1 MSSLPITG
9 PLPARVPAPRRGPA
23 GTPAA
28 ARPVPRRVRHQ
39 ARESVAVMAMSV
51 ALSGGLATVIVV
63 LSHLGR

>member
-9 PLPARVPAPRRGPA
+9 PAPLTGPA
-23 GTPAA
+23 APAA

-51 ALSGGLATVIVV
+51 ALSGGLVTVIVL
-63 LSHLGR
+63 LSHVGR

>member
-9 PLPARVPAPRRGPA
+9 PAPLSGPA
-23 GTPAA
+23 GAPAT
-28 ARPVPRRVRHQ
+28 ARPVPPRIRHQ